1 VSRVRLFHDSQR
13 LLFVKLGK
21 HGKSKDLGVGKALSV
36 GLLLAIRFPDDLE
49 ARKAM
54 DLRGGHI
61 LGLSLL
67 WYGASFLADGVESHG
82 PLLAE
87 AEHHFLLELVMSY
100 K

>member
-1 VSRVRLFHDSQR
+1 
-13 LLFVKLGK
+13 
-21 HGKSKDLGVGKALSV
+21 
-36 GLLLAIRFPDDLE
+36 
-49 ARKAM
+49 M

-67 WYGASFLADGVESHG
+67 LHGAFLADGVESHG